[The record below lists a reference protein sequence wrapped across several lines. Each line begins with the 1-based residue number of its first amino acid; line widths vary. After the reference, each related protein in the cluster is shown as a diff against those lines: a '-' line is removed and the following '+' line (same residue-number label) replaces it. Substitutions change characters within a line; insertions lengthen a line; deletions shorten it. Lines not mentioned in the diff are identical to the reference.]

1 MYVCSHYIMFLCKIS
16 HILMGIKTGNSEY
29 NFCTLDLSI
38 LDLASGGRKTQAQV
52 PGGSEG
58 QVSER
63 KPVQQD
69 V

>member
-1 MYVCSHYIMFLCKIS
+1 
-16 HILMGIKTGNSEY
+16 MGIKTGNSTIEY